1 MKKLLLAFLFFLQ
14 MFCTAAQDLS
24 IWQTTNTSGIYG
36 AYFNPASLADNRFG
50 YHFNLGMMSVVLDSG
65 LVNNAYL
72 PFSNIGSNNKIS
84 RMEIMGP
91 SLMYQFSKGNS
102 VGISLRCRAG
112 QSSDN
117 QGINDLFESNKLNAS
132 KNFSGVYRS
141 IGLREYAFTYAHP
154 FAFKSH
160 FFKIGTSFKILS
172 PYHFTDLRVFN
183 GVISLKSGGN
193 ELSGS
198 MQVITNDLQ
207 SSFNW
212 VDLLK
217 PEINGTGLDFGFVY
231 EFRPKYQDYEYLM
244 DGKPR
249 YDPNK
254 NKYQLKIAFSV
265 VDLGSF
271 RTLPKNSLAYSGDF
285 KKQLI
290 PTKDLENDLQTDLS
304 KLVTYD
310 GRLDYLFEGY
320 KLPQRINFLVDY
332 KVGNKG
338 WYVGAVANVVTT
350 TKENLLAPKAV
361 MALIPKYEKD
371 GYEFSTPII
380 YQKDAKQ
387 WNIGLHLRLGPIFF
401 GTESVNSFFQKNATN
416 QTVYAGFS
424 VFNFAKKIKDS
435 DGDNVSNKKD
445 KCSDLQGLWAFK
457 GCPDRD
463 FDGIQDSE
471 DECPDHAGP
480 KETKGCPDTDNDGI
494 NDKNDACPKQA
505 GLAKFNGCPDTDND
519 GVPDSEDDCPTKP
532 GSKEFGGCPD
542 SDKDG
547 LMDNEDECPEVAGSK
562 LLKGCPDADG
572 DGIADKNDNC
582 PDKKGSLENK
592 GCPDTDGDGIID
604 KDDNCPTEKGI
615 KAMQGCPD
623 SDADGIKDA
632 DDKCPQEAG
641 TKENGGCPD
650 SDGDKVIDKNDDC
663 PQEKGLVEL
672 GGCTIQNLSVD
683 NVNLSVEQNKLVS
696 DFTKN
701 IIDKTI
707 TQEQVLSVKN
717 TILLL
722 PNQTLLFVM
731 KGKKS
736 DVLRKMIE
744 ATISDKLKPLKYEIL
759 EENKADKT
767 GIEIRLKN
775 E

>member
-1 MKKLLLAFLFFLQ
+1 MKKRLLSVLFFLQ
-14 MFCTAAQDLS
+14 IISISAQDLS
-24 IWQTTNTSGIYG
+24 LWQTTNTAGIYG
-36 AYFNPASLADNRFG
+36 AAFNPASIADSRFG
-50 YHFNLGMMSVVLDSG
+50 YHLNLGMVSAAFDSS
-65 LVNNAYL
+65 LVNNSYL
-72 PFSNIGSNNKIS
+72 PFSNTNFKNTIS
-84 RMEIMGP
+84 RMTIMGP
-91 SLMYQFSKGNS
+91 SLMYQFPKGNAIGFS
-102 VGISLRCRAG
+102 MRYRAG
-112 QSSDN
+112 QSADN
-117 QGINDLFESNKLNAS
+117 QGIRDLFESQTLMSPKSFTGN
-132 KNFSGVYRS
+132 YRS
-141 IGLREYAFTYAHP
+141 VGVREYAFTYAHP

-160 FFKIGTSFKILS
+160 FFKVGATFKLIS
-172 PYHFTDLRVFN
+172 PYHFTSLNVFN
-183 GVISLKSGGN
+183 GVINPKGEVNEFSGDI
-193 ELSGS
+193 
-198 MQVITNDLQ
+198 QVITNDLK

-217 PEINGTGLDFGFVY
+217 PTFNGSGLDFGFVY
-231 EFRPKYQDYEYLM
+231 EFRPKYQDYEYMM
-244 DGKPR
+244 DGKAR

-254 NKYQLKIAFSV
+254 NKYRLKVAFSV
-265 VDLGSF
+265 VDLGSYK
-271 RTLPKNSLAYSGDF
+271 TIPQNHNAYSGTFDKKLIF
-285 KKQLI
+285 K
-290 PTKDLENDLQTDLS
+290 KDLEDHLQADLS
-304 KLVTYD
+304 KLVTPD
-310 GRLDYLFEGY
+310 GRLDYGFPDY
-320 KLPQRINFLVDY
+320 KLPERINFLIDY

-338 WYVGAVANVVTT
+338 WYMGAIANVITT
-350 TKENLLAPKAV
+350 TKDNLLAPKAV

-380 YQKDAKQ
+380 YQKDVQQ
-387 WNIGLHLRLGPIFF
+387 WNLGLHVRLGAIFF

-424 VFNFAKKIKDS
+424 IFNFAKKIKDK
-435 DGDNVSNKKD
+435 DGDNVSNRKD
-445 KCSDLQGLWAFK
+445 KCPDLQGLWAFK

-572 DGIADKNDNC
+572 DGIADKND
-582 PDKKGSLENK
+582 
-592 GCPDTDGDGIID
+592 
-604 KDDNCPTEKGI
+604 
-615 KAMQGCPD
+615 
-623 SDADGIKDA
+623 
-632 DDKCPQEAG
+632 
-641 TKENGGCPD
+641 
-650 SDGDKVIDKNDDC
+650 DC
-663 PQEKGLVEL
+663 PKEKGLMEL
-672 GGCTIQNLSVD
+672 GGCSVQNLTIESKY
-683 NVNLSVEQNKLVS
+683 LSPEQNKILF

-701 IIDKTI
+701 IIDKTF
-707 TQEQVLSVKN
+707 TLEQVSTLK
-717 TILLL
+717 LL
-722 PNQTLLFVM
+722 PNQTLILVV

-736 DVLRKMIE
+736 DVLRKMVE
-744 ATISDKLKPLKYEIL
+744 RNISDKFSGVKYEIL
-759 EENKADKT
+759 EENKSGKT